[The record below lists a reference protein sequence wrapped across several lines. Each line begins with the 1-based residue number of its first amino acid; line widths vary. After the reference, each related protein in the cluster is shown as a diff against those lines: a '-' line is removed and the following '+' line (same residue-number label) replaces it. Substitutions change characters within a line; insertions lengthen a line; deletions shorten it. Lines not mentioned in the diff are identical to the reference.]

1 LSLMKERKI
10 VYRRPIIVSI
20 VGARPQFI
28 KLAPLSKRLR
38 EEGFNEIIVHT
49 GQHYDDNMSD
59 LFFKELEIPEP
70 DYNLGIGS
78 GSHGAQTGRMLIAIE
93 EVLLKEKPDLVIVY
107 GDTNST
113 LAGALSASKLHIK
126 LAHVEAGLRSFN
138 RDMPEEIN
146 RIVAD
151 HLSDILFCPTE
162 TAVENLKRE
171 GITEGVYLVGDI
183 MFDALMH
190 FSKISETKSN
200 ILERFDL
207 KPKGYYLATIHRAEN
222 TDNYERLKNILTAL
236 SQLDMPVIFPIHP
249 RTKNRV
255 KEYNLEFLLEKTRV
269 IEPVGYL
276 DMIKLEKNAKAILTD
291 SGGVQKEAFWLKVP
305 CITLRDETE
314 WIETV
319 RSGWNRLVGADC
331 DKILSI
337 VKNTGPG
344 EDVDFKDEY
353 SAEKMVEVL
362 ENKGEWYESSYP
374 GRW

>member
-1 LSLMKERKI
+1 MSGGKLSK
-10 VYRRPIIVSI
+10 IVSI

-28 KLAPLSKRLR
+28 KLAPLSKELR
-38 EEGFNEIIVHT
+38 REGFNEIIVHT

-78 GSHGAQTGRMLIAIE
+78 GSHGEQTGKMLIAIE
-93 EVLLKEKPDLVIVY
+93 EVLIKEKPDLVIVY

-126 LAHVEAGLRSFN
+126 LAHVEVGLRSFN
-138 RDMPEEIN
+138 KDMPEEIN

-162 TAVENLKRE
+162 TAVQNLKRE

-190 FSKISETKSN
+190 FSKISETKSR
-200 ILERFDL
+200 ILERLNL
-207 KPKGYYLATIHRAEN
+207 KLKEYYLATIHRAEN

-255 KEYNLEFLLEKTRV
+255 KEYNLEFLLEKIQV

-276 DMIKLEKNAKAILTD
+276 DMINLEKNARAILTD

-314 WIETV
+314 WVETV
-319 RSGWNRLVGADC
+319 KSGWNKLVGTDC
-331 DKILSI
+331 DKIVSEVRSI
-337 VKNTGPG
+337 EPGVK
-344 EDVDFKDEY
+344 VDFEEEY
-353 SAEKMVEVL
+353 SAEKMVQILKLVSDKKEKIRL
-362 ENKGEWYESSYP
+362 
-374 GRW
+374 